1 MYIAIL
7 NSTRGGGI
15 SLPLPSTDD
24 PALSDTS
31 LRALSR
37 GCRDLKLL
45 FLAGCSRVSDK
56 GLLDLKKLKHLHVLN
71 LADCSRQA
79 NRMSQQQLY
88 GWAVRL
94 LLMVCQQRFFEE
106 RERDRRTVDHC
117 FSDLVY

>member
-79 NRMSQQQLY
+79 NTLTWNVTAATIWLGCETSANGVAAEVL
-88 GWAVRL
+88 
-94 LLMVCQQRFFEE
+94 
-106 RERDRRTVDHC
+106 
-117 FSDLVY
+117 